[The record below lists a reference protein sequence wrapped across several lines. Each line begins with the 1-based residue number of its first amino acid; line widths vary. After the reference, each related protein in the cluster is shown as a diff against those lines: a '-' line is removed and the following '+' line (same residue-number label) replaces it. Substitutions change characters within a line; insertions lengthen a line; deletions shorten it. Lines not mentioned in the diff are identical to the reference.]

1 VPDLHPEVLATEKR
15 LAASERALFRAG
27 AHSLTDS
34 SVTDYV
40 MFAKEFRPDISLGSS
55 RLKPSKLPVISIA
68 NVRMQ
73 KGPFPSLPCASI
85 AKGAAAQGSAPASER
100 RNRRENKFSVFA
112 ARTSIDGGFLS
123 APACRNGFSIGLL
136 VPSKFIQRENI
147 FMR

>member
-73 KGPFPSLPCASI
+73 KGPFPSLSRARRSQRARQHKAPRPPQNAETAEKTSFL
-85 AKGAAAQGSAPASER
+85 SLPREPASMEAFCQLPR
-100 RNRRENKFSVFA
+100 A
-112 ARTSIDGGFLS
+112 ATDFQLAS
-123 APACRNGFSIGLL
+123 
-136 VPSKFIQRENI
+136 
-147 FMR
+147 